1 MTEPTIGAVLADASR
16 RLAAAGIEAPQRE
29 ARLLLG
35 RASGLGATALI
46 GWPERPVAAEAV
58 RRFEQVLAR
67 RLAHEPIA
75 KILGRRE
82 FWSLDFA
89 VTADTLDPRPDTE
102 TLVAAVLAEIPDRR
116 APLRIAD
123 LGTGTGCILLA
134 LLSELPAAWGVGIDR
149 SAAAARVAAGNAA
162 ALGFGRRAGVAVGDW
177 AAALAAC
184 FDIVVSN
191 PPYIASA
198 AIAGLAPEV
207 RDYDPRAALDGG
219 ADGFDAYRRLAPD
232 CARLLRPGGLAAFE
246 VGAGQAGSV
255 AALCH
260 AAGLSLLGIRADLA
274 GIDRVVLARNLGP
287 PK

>member
-1 MTEPTIGAVLADASR
+1 VTEPTIGAVLADASR